1 MRQVLDAGFLAM
13 LEARDLKVRDPMNG
27 LFGGNRRSKTYGSS
41 AEFADFREYV
51 PGDDLRRIDWNL
63 YGRFEKLFLKLFVDE
78 RQLHHRIYLDA
89 SASMDWGKPS
99 KADTALKLA
108 AAMGYMAVS
117 AMDRVSFFAV
127 HKKDCVSMT
136 QTVMGRDAF
145 YRAADA
151 LNKLKFYG
159 DGDLGT
165 AITTDRNIGHGDGL
179 SFIISDFLS
188 DTDWKSAVDRLLFH
202 KREVHLIQ
210 VLSPD
215 EIAPGMTGKLF
226 LQDSEAEKEDD
237 PRNYRAE
244 MSRATVKAYKEA
256 FQWHQQDIRD
266 FCASR
271 NVGFISVCTDQRVE
285 QMLFKNA
292 TEAEIIL

>member
-13 LEARDLKVRDPMNG
+13 LEARDLKIRDPMNG
-27 LFGGNRRSKTYGSS
+27 LFGGNRRSKAYGSS

-108 AAMGYMAVS
+108 AAMGFMAVS
-117 AMDRVSFFAV
+117 AMDRVSYFAV

-165 AITTDRNIGHGDGL
+165 AITKDRNIGHGDGL
-179 SFIISDFLS
+179 SFIISDFMS

-226 LQDSEAEKEDD
+226 LQDVEAEKEDD

-244 MSRATVKAYKEA
+244 MSRAAMKAYKEA
-256 FQWHQQDIRD
+256 FKWHQQDIRD

-271 NVGFISVCTDQRVE
+271 NVGFISVCTDQRIE

-292 TEAEIIL
+292 TEAEMIL